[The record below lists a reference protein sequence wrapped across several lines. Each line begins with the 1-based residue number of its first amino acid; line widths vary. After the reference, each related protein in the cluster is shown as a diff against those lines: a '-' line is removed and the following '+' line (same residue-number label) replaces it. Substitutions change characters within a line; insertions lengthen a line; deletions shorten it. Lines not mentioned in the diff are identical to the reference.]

1 MPQPSSPWLLVLVV
15 DAVGVGVLVTVRNV
29 VAVGVGVGRVG
40 RGLAEGRPGV
50 PGTVIGDAP
59 VATGKVAIPERLGL
73 HIEQMTSSTGP
84 GRDVTNCAP
93 TIPVVGPQ

>member
-1 MPQPSSPWLLVLVV
+1 MFEEGWCRRSVPEADVLALTLVV
-15 DAVGVGVLVTVRNV
+15 V
-29 VAVGVGVGRVG
+29 VSRGRVW
-40 RGLAEGRPGV
+40 PGV
-50 PGTVIGDAP
+50 PGTVIGDAL
-59 VATGKVAIPERLGL
+59 VATSKVAIPDRLGL